1 MASNAIFSK
10 KCRTVIVKKGL
21 LPEGK
26 ADEALETAVREGKS
40 YQDVLFEKGLLDEM
54 SFIAGVASEMQIP
67 PIDLAKVEAEER
79 AITSLSQEWSTYYGV
94 LPIARIGN
102 ILTLAVANPFDIL
115 KLDELRLLTGCDIRP
130 VVSTERAIRKAITKA
145 FNPGADEMKT
155 VLESA
160 EKTNSEIELKEGEE
174 EEQVDL
180 SQLTNAA
187 GDSPIVKLVNMI
199 ISQGLKEGASD
210 IHMEPY
216 EKVLKIRYRRD
227 GVLAEGVAPPKR
239 MHNAIV
245 SRIKI
250 MCGLDIAER
259 RRPQD
264 GKFQIR
270 YENRHIDFRVSILP
284 TIHGEKCVLRVLDS
298 GALSHDL
305 SKLGFEPQT
314 LEAIRKAVSSPY
326 GMLLVTGP
334 TGSGKSTTLY
344 SCVSEV
350 LNPEDN
356 FVTVEDPVEYQMD
369 GVVQVQINDKQG
381 LTFAGALRSI
391 LRQDPDVVMIGEIR
405 DHETADIAVKAAIT
419 GHLVLS
425 TLHTNDASSTITRLV
440 DMGVD
445 PFMVGSSV
453 ILVLAQR
460 LLRKLCEHCRVPE
473 TDIPAQRLLD
483 LGYLPSE
490 LPTLKICRAGGCPRC
505 KNGYKGRFAVI
516 EALEM
521 DDTIRKMIIK
531 GNSAMGI
538 KEYAMKRG
546 MITLRRCALLNAGRG
561 KTSIEETLRMT
572 MEDSKPP
579 EAEPEVVA

>member
-1 MASNAIFSK
+1 MASNSIFAK
-10 KCRTVIVKKGL
+10 KTRSLILKKGL
-21 LPEGK
+21 LTEPK
-26 ADEALETAVREGKS
+26 ADEALEIAIRDNKS
-40 YQDVLFEKGLLDEM
+40 YQEVLFEKGMLDEL
-54 SFIAGVASEMQIP
+54 SFIAGVASEMGLP
-67 PIDLAKVEAEER
+67 PIDVTKVEPEER
-79 AITSLSQEWSTYYGV
+79 AIQSLSQEWSTYYGV

-130 VVSTERAIRKAITKA
+130 VVSTERAIRKAVTRA
-145 FNPGADEMKT
+145 YNPGAQEMKD

-160 EKTNSEIELKEGEE
+160 EKTNAEIELKEGEE

-180 SQLTNAA
+180 SQITNAS

-210 IHMEPY
+210 IHIEPY
-216 EKVLKIRYRRD
+216 EKAVKVRYRRD
-227 GVLAEGVAPPKR
+227 GVLGEGVAPPKR

-250 MCGLDIAER
+250 MCGMDIAER

-270 YENRHIDFRVSILP
+270 YENRQIDFRVSILP
-284 TIHGEKCVLRVLDS
+284 TIHGEKCVMRILDS
-298 GALSHDL
+298 GSLAHDL
-305 SKLGFEPQT
+305 GKLGFETQT
-314 LEAIRKAVSSPY
+314 LDAIRKAVNSPY
-326 GMLLVTGP
+326 GMILVTGP

-350 LNPEDN
+350 LSPEDN
-356 FVTVEDPVEYQMD
+356 FVTVEDPVEYQME
-369 GVVQVQINDKQG
+369 GVVQVQVNEKQG
-381 LTFAGALRSI
+381 LTFPGALRSI

-425 TLHTNDASSTITRLV
+425 TLHTNDAASTVTRLV

-453 ILVLAQR
+453 VLVCAQR
-460 LLRKLCEHCRVPE
+460 LLRKLCDSCKAPE
-473 TDIPAQRLLD
+473 ADIPKERLLD
-483 LGYLPSE
+483 VGFLPEE
-490 LPTLKICRAGGCPRC
+490 LPNLKLFRAVGCARC
-505 KNGYKGRFAVI
+505 KNGFKGRFAVI
-516 EALEM
+516 EALEI
-521 DDTIRKMIIK
+521 DDNIRKLVIK
-531 GNSAMGI
+531 GNGALAI
-538 KEYAMKRG
+538 KEYAVKHG
-546 MITLRRCALLNAGRG
+546 MLTLRRCALLNAGRG
-561 KTSIEETLRMT
+561 KTAVEEVLRMT
-572 MEDSKPP
+572 MEDGKS
-579 EAEPEVVA
+579 EAPLET